1 MGTARP
7 RSVAQ
12 FRIARGILMV
22 AALVGALAAL
32 IAANHASAASG
43 GVQVKVAK
51 TALGRILVSAQGR
64 TLYTFAADKR
74 NKSACYGSCA
84 AYWPPLLTTS
94 TRVTGAG
101 VKASLLGTTKRTN
114 GKLQITFDG
123 HPLYRFLKDTRSG
136 QTSGQGLNLSG
147 GLWWVMSPAGTV
159 IKKTAAT
166 TTTTTTTP
174 TPTTTTG
181 GGYGGGYGG

>member
-1 MGTARP
+1 MA
-7 RSVAQ
+7 
-12 FRIARGILMV
+12 

-32 IAANHASAASG
+32 LAANQASAARG
-43 GVQVKVAK
+43 GVQVKVGT

-64 TLYTFAADKR
+64 TLYMFAADKR

-84 AYWPPLLTTS
+84 IYWPPLLTTT

-101 VKASLLGTTKRTN
+101 VKSSLLGTTKRTH
-114 GKLQITFDG
+114 GKLQITYNG
-123 HPLYRFLKDTRSG
+123 HPLYRVLKDTKSG
-136 QTSGQGLNLSG
+136 QTSGQGLNVSG

-166 TTTTTTTP
+166 TTTTT
-174 TPTTTTG
+174 PTTTTG
-181 GGYGGGYGG
+181 GGYGGGYGSGG